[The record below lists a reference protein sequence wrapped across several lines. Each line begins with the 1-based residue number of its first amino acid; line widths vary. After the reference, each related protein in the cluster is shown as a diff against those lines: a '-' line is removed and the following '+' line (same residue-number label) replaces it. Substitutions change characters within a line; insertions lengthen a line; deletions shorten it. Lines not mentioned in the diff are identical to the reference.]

1 MPILVAA
8 IIVLCFVLPA
18 FVLFE
23 PERSGETISFKIAVV
38 VAIAIFGLS
47 AAAFRVFGSWWK
59 TRQLIAEW
67 SRNAAE
73 INVGPVAIPVFKL
86 KHAFPVFAV
95 VGVRRPKI
103 FIAEQVLETLDDD
116 EVSAVIQHELGHL
129 RAWDNLK
136 RIAMNLTSDLL
147 VVPVGR
153 SLQKSWNYNAE
164 AAADEFA
171 VRSGGGTTALD
182 LAAALIKIARLIPD
196 APLPAMPA
204 VSYVVKTD
212 ESLAGR
218 VQRLLWLAEHEG
230 SPSNSFTHISLPIF
244 LGLLTLLA
252 TLLATDHAFLV
263 KVHDI
268 SEAVLAMLE

>member
-1 MPILVAA
+1 MPTLVASV
-8 IIVLCFVLPA
+8 IVVGFVLPA

-23 PERSGETISFKIAVV
+23 PVQSGETISVKIGIVVGIAV
-38 VAIAIFGLS
+38 FGLS

-59 TRQLIAEW
+59 TRQLIAAW

-73 INVGPVAIPVFKL
+73 INVGPVSIPVFKL

-103 FIAEQVLETLDDD
+103 FIAEQVLDTLD
-116 EVSAVIQHELGHL
+116 EVEVNAVIQHELGHL

-136 RIAMNLTSDLL
+136 RIAMNLTGDLL
-147 VVPVGR
+147 VVPIGR
-153 SLQKSWNYNAE
+153 SLQVSWTHNSE

-171 VRSGGGTTALD
+171 VRNGGRSTALD

-230 SPSNSFTHISLPIF
+230 SPSNSFTYVSLPIF
-244 LGLLTLLA
+244 LALLTLLA